1 MGYTVDL
8 EFSSLHAHNEAAARR
23 AVAIMTGDL
32 WVRSHI
38 RASVSARTSPFSDEG
53 WFIVFDNYD
62 GCYWHEPSARA
73 IWLAIAPCL
82 RDNSVLEFREEGG
95 RRYRIRWEAGR
106 VYEEVPSTVI
116 WEVDFEITA
125 ALLAE

>member
-1 MGYTVDL
+1 M
-8 EFSSLHAHNEAAARR
+8 AADPWMR
-23 AVAIMTGDL
+23 A
-32 WVRSHI
+32 HI
-38 RASVSARTSPFSDEG
+38 RAFVSARDNAPTSDA
-53 WFIVFDNYD
+53 WFVVFDSYD